1 VKRHDVQ
8 TIGENTLE
16 IGSESIYLG
25 DEAIRNFIGNLV
37 DQTEAAERHPAQ
49 PSVLVVDDE
58 KLIAD
63 TCSEILKTAG
73 FHARSAY
80 EVWSA
85 LDIVEEFRPDYLLT
99 DVLMPR
105 LNGVE
110 LAIAVR
116 KMSPGTKILLFSG
129 QAGISEI
136 LLQGHEQGYEF
147 EVIAKPIHPLKLIEH
162 LQNLESKG

>member
-1 VKRHDVQ
+1 MKRHDVQ

-63 TCSEILKTAG
+63 TYSEILKTAG

-85 LDIVEEFRPDYLLT
+85 LDIVAEFRPDYLLT

-105 LNGVE
+105 LNGIE

-116 KMSPGTKILLFSG
+116 KCRQERKFCFFRTSRNFGDSASG
-129 QAGISEI
+129 A
-136 LLQGHEQGYEF
+136 
-147 EVIAKPIHPLKLIEH
+147 
-162 LQNLESKG
+162 